1 MIGTPVAIARAPARK
16 RGKQIKRPEQELQ
29 IGVANMLRVSLPADC
44 FWTFINNGMGRS
56 KAEGGIAKAMG
67 QRAGVPDLLFVYRG
81 RALFIEM
88 KAGKGKESPTQI
100 ECHGLLA
107 MAGAPVATCRS
118 VDEVI
123 FTLKGWGVPVQATV
137 MA

>member
-1 MIGTPVAIARAPARK
+1 MS
-16 RGKQIKRPEQELQ
+16 
-29 IGVANMLRVSLPADC
+29 VANVLHMALPGDC
-44 FWTFINNGMGRS
+44 FWTFINNGMKRG
-56 KAEGGIAKAMG
+56 KAAGGKAKAMG
-67 QRAGVPDLLFVYRG
+67 MRAGTPDLMFVYRG
-81 RALFIEM
+81 KALFIEM